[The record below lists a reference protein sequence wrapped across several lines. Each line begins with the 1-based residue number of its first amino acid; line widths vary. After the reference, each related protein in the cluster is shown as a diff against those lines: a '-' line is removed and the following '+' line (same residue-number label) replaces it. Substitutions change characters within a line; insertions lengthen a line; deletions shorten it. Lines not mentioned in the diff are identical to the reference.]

1 MSKTNKKQEIV
12 NNTQKKFSRLAKP
25 YLIWLYLLA
34 LFPALIMFLL
44 IFVDNEGIDLKEAS
58 FTWSNFL
65 QLGEASTLVAFVNS
79 LVLSVIS
86 TFICIILGYIVAYK
100 LFKSKIK
107 NKFIILTIIILPM
120 WANVLLRIEA
130 LGNVMEANNIITSL
144 LSRIGIHV
152 GINIRGTILS
162 VLIGLVFTY
171 LPFMILPIYT
181 ALEKIEYSL
190 EEAALDLG
198 LTNMQK
204 FWKVIFPLSSKG
216 IITGSIMVLLP
227 CLSGFAIPEILGKG
241 NILMIGNVIEQ
252 MFKNMNYNVGSLV
265 AMIILA
271 IITISILVVNK
282 FDKEGETLI

>member
-1 MSKTNKKQEIV
+1 MPKTSNKQEVV
-12 NNTQKKFSRLAKP
+12 NNTQKKFSHLAKP
-25 YLIWLYLLA
+25 YIIWLYLLA
-34 LFPALIMFLL
+34 LFPAFIMFLL

-65 QLGEASTLVAFVNS
+65 QLGEASTLVAFMNS
-79 LVLSVIS
+79 LVLSIIS

-144 LSRIGIHV
+144 LSRIGINV

-204 FWKVIFPLSSKG
+204 FWKVILPLSSKG
-216 IITGSIMVLLP
+216 IVTGSIMVLLP

-252 MFKNMNYNVGSLV
+252 MFKNMNYNVGSLI
-265 AMIILA
+265 AMIILV
-271 IITISILVVNK
+271 IITISIFVVNK

>member
-1 MSKTNKKQEIV
+1 MRKPNDKQDIS
-12 NNTQKKFSRLAKP
+12 NHTQKKFSYLAKP
-25 YLIWLYLLA
+25 YIIWLYLFA
-34 LFPALIMFLL
+34 LFPAVVMFILL
-44 IFVDNEGIDLKEAS
+44 FVDNEGIDFKEAS

-65 QLGEASTLVAFVNS
+65 QLGEASTLVALVNS
-79 LVLSVIS
+79 LVLSILS
-86 TFICIILGYIVAYK
+86 TLICVVLGYIVAYK

-130 LGNVMEANNIITSL
+130 LGNVMEPNNIITSL
-144 LSRIGIHV
+144 LAKVGIDM

-181 ALEKIEYSL
+181 ALEKVEYSL

-204 FWKVIFPLSSKG
+204 FWKIIFPLSSKG
-216 IITGSIMVLLP
+216 IVTGSIMVMLP

-252 MFKNMNYNVGSLV
+252 MFKNMNYNIGSLI
-265 AMIILA
+265 AIIILI
-271 IITISILVVNK
+271 IITISVLVVNK
-282 FDKEGETLI
+282 FDKEGETFI